1 MDRLPFS
8 EFGGALPVLFDLAA
22 PARCAQHRRKN
33 AARQPAA
40 DAAGR
45 PVVYLIQFFL
55 PPWVAFIR
63 FS

>member
-1 MDRLPFS
+1 MDKLPFS
-8 EFGGALPVLFDLAA
+8 GSGGALPVLFDLAA
-22 PARCAQHRRKN
+22 HARGAQHRRKN
-33 AARQPAA
+33 ATGQPAA
-40 DAAGR
+40 DAAGC